1 VRGAATPGARSTNAA
16 RARTLSLAVESDD
29 ALYVDALF
37 SASPVGTPGGFPS
50 LQRIRVADATR
61 RNLSRSARFLSS
73 QNMSFAFV
81 YNKVYTS

>member
-50 LQRIRVADATR
+50 LQRIRVA
-61 RNLSRSARFLSS
+61 
-73 QNMSFAFV
+73 
-81 YNKVYTS
+81 